1 MPQFF
6 LNKRLIIL
14 LVSLIFLVALIGF
27 SLKERDDLTWPE
39 QFVKDSTGF
48 VQSIFYRPAHFVA
61 GFFDNVGY
69 LKDTYEENKLL
80 RARLEE
86 YALLETKVQKL
97 ENENEQFREVIGE
110 MESLRDY
117 EPMPATVIARNP
129 DQWVEQITINKGKQN
144 GVEKDMAVVTSG
156 GLIGKIKHANAFT
169 STVQLLS
176 SLDPKN
182 RISAYIQGEEEI
194 FGLIEGYDEEKAAL
208 LLKRIPHQANVQEGE
223 VVLSSGLGGVFPEG
237 LMIGEITE
245 VVADEYGLTQM
256 AYVKPAADFYNISQV
271 MIIERTLMTGNE
283 PEPEEET
290 SEEGD
295 SE

>member
-14 LVSLIFLVALIGF
+14 LVSLIILVALIGF
-27 SLKERDDLTWPE
+27 SLRERDDLTWPE

-97 ENENEQFREVIGE
+97 EKENEEFRELVGE
-110 MESLRDY
+110 LDSLRDY
-117 EPMPATVIARNP
+117 EAKPATVIARNP
-129 DQWVEQITINKGKQN
+129 DQWVEQVTVNKGKQN
-144 GVEKDMAVVTSG
+144 GVEKDMAVVTSA
-156 GLIGKIKHANAFT
+156 GLIGKVKQANAFT

-182 RISAYIQGEEEI
+182 RISAYIQGDEEI
-194 FGLIEGYDEEKAAL
+194 FGLIEGYDQEKGAL
-208 LLKRIPHQANVQEGE
+208 LLKRIPHQAEVKEGE
-223 VVLSSGLGGVFPEG
+223 KVLSSGLGGVFPQG
-237 LMIGEITE
+237 LMIGEVIE
-245 VVADEYGLTQM
+245 VVADEYGLTQT
-256 AYVKPAADFYNISQV
+256 AYVKPAADFYNISHV
-271 MIIERTLMTGNE
+271 IIVERALIQQE
-283 PEPEEET
+283 EAPEDT
-290 SEEGD
+290 TEEGG

>member
-97 ENENEQFREVIGE
+97 EKENDEFREVIGE
-110 MESLRDY
+110 LDSLRDY
-117 EPMPATVIARNP
+117 EPKPATVIGRNP
-129 DQWVEQITINKGKQN
+129 DQWVEQITVNKGKQN

-156 GLIGKIKHANAFT
+156 GLIGKVKHANAFT

-182 RISAYIQGEEEI
+182 RISAYIQGEEDI
-194 FGLIEGYDEEKAAL
+194 FGLIEGYDEEKGAL
-208 LLKRIPHQANVQEGE
+208 LLKRIPHQAEVKEGE
-223 VVLSSGLGGVFPEG
+223 TVLSSGLGGVFPEG
-237 LMIGEITE
+237 LMIGEVTE

-256 AYVKPAADFYNISQV
+256 AYVKPAADFYNITQV
-271 MIIERTLMTGNE
+271 MIVKRTLISGEGE
-283 PEPEEET
+283 PTEEAA
-290 SEEGD
+290 EEGG